1 MAHFVG
7 LDVSVGETS
16 VCVIDDVGKVL
27 CERKVRTEPEDIA
40 MLLTSVGGD
49 YVRIGIERPAIAVA
63 GEWPDGGGPA
73 GRVCGN
79 AAHGRPCRRPS
90 RSTSLTATMHAE

>member
-49 YVRIGIERPAIAVA
+49 YVRIRDRGWPAIAMA

-79 AAHGRPCRRPS
+79 AAHEG
-90 RSTSLTATMHAE
+90 AAEGPADQQV